1 MERKEP
7 NDKQRELIKNNKLS
21 PDNWL
26 VLSES
31 KTTLEIQ
38 SKRSARRRILDKK

>member
-7 NDKQRELIKNNKLS
+7 NDKQRELINNNKLS
-21 PDNWL
+21 PDNWW

>member
-7 NDKQRELIKNNKLS
+7 NDKQKELIKKNKLT
-21 PDNWL
+21 PDNWW

-38 SKRSARRRILDKK
+38 SKRSARRRIIDKK